1 MSNYTVPVIDFSFI
15 ENLPEIDY
23 VNKDLAIFN
32 TLDNLPVFEYPSRI
46 KIAAFAIC
54 LSGSIRISINLE
66 EYVITKNSL
75 VVILPD
81 QIVQHYERSD
91 DFKGLYLGI
100 SREFID
106 NTITNMKNLLSAFFY
121 IKQHPC
127 TPLSNEELESL
138 VEYHNILWKR
148 IKMKDHS
155 YQQEVIQSIL
165 LSLFYDVCNIF
176 RQHETQRTNKVSRK
190 EELFEKFILTVM
202 EHYKNERSVTFYADK
217 LCITPKY
224 LSFISKEVSGVTAG
238 EWIDQ
243 YVILEAK
250 ALLKSTRMSIQ
261 EIANTLN
268 FPNQSFFGKYFK
280 HHTGLSPKEYRTT

>member
-32 TLDNLPVFEYPSRI
+32 TLDNLPVFKYPSRI

-81 QIVQHYERSD
+81 QIVQQHEQSD

-106 NTITNMKNLLSAFFY
+106 NTITSMKNLLSAFFY
-121 IKQHPC
+121 IKQHPR
-127 TPLSNEELESL
+127 TPLSNEELENL

-148 IKMKDHS
+148 IKVKDHS
-155 YQQEVIQSIL
+155 YQREVIQSIL

-176 RQHETQRTNKVSRK
+176 RQHESQRTNKVSRK
-190 EELFEKFILTVM
+190 EELFEMFILTVM
-202 EHYKNERSVTFYADK
+202 EHYKSERSVTFYADK

-224 LSFISKEVSGVTAG
+224 LSFIAKEVSGVTAG
-238 EWIDQ
+238 DWINQ

-250 ALLKSTRMSIQ
+250 ALLKFTRMSIQ

-280 HHTGLSPKEYRTT
+280 HHTGLSPKEYRIN